1 MIFLSYNKQMERLLS
16 PFYQSKLLN
25 TLFLSNIF
33 LTFHYALIIYVNSS
47 LLDNFFS
54 ETQISAL
61 YIIGSIINTLLL
73 LNTSK
78 ILDGISLYRFTIYTL
93 IIELL
98 ATVGLLA
105 SNNPLLVGL
114 YFIVHHIAITFI
126 YFNMDVFVEKVSTN
140 ENMTGSIRATYM
152 TLANITFVI
161 SPAIVAFLVFDNVYT
176 YVYLTSSLFLLPMF
190 YLIRKFKK
198 LEIKTIN
205 HIKIRETTAE
215 YIKDKNLYDIFISNF
230 LLQLFYAFMVI
241 YMPLYLEKIIGF
253 SWGQIGLIFT
263 IMLVPFVIFEVP
275 VGEMED
281 DKYGEKEFLTI
292 GFVILG
298 LATMIMSF
306 ITLQSFWLWA
316 TILFISRIG
325 ASLVEVSVES
335 YFFKRV
341 NQEKSDV
348 IAFFRISRPLSFII
362 APLLAA
368 LSLQFIPFQY
378 VFIVIG
384 AIMIVGCHYS
394 LGLQDTK

>member
-1 MIFLSYNKQMERLLS
+1 MDRILS
-16 PFYQSKLLN
+16 PFRQNSFLN

-47 LLDNFFS
+47 LLDNYFS

-78 ILDGISLYRFTIYTL
+78 ILERISLYRFTIYSLVT
-93 IIELL
+93 ELVT
-98 ATVGLLA
+98 TVGLLL
-105 SNNPLLVGL
+105 SNNPFLIGL
-114 YFIVHHIAITFI
+114 YFVIHHIAITFV

-161 SPAIVAFLVFDNVYT
+161 SPAIVSILVFQNVYT
-176 YVYLTSSLFLLPMF
+176 YVYLLSSTFVLPLFFLVG
-190 YLIRKFKK
+190 KFKK
-198 LEIKTIN
+198 LKVENIK
-205 HIKIRETTAE
+205 HIKVRETILQYTCDKDLY
-215 YIKDKNLYDIFISNF
+215 YIFVSNL

-241 YMPLYLEKIIGF
+241 YMPLYLEKVIGF
-253 SWGQIGLIFT
+253 SWAEIGLIFT
-263 IMLVPFVIFEVP
+263 IMLIPFVIFEVP
-275 VGEMED
+275 VGELED

-292 GFVILG
+292 GFVVLG
-298 LATMIMSF
+298 LATMVMSF
-306 ITLQSFWLWA
+306 ITLKSFWMWA
-316 TILFISRIG
+316 TVLFMSRVG
-325 ASLVEVSVES
+325 ASLIEVSVES
-335 YFFKRV
+335 YFFKKV

-348 IAFFRISRPLSFII
+348 IGIFRMTRPLSFII
-362 APLLAA
+362 APILATVC
-368 LSLQFIPFQY
+368 LQFIPFQY

-384 AIMIVGCHYS
+384 AIMVVGCHYS